1 METAVAYVISVG
13 IIACGIW
20 VVAGT
25 IAAGSPWAWTRL
37 LVSSRL
43 RSDLSAFLGK
53 SNLKVSPRNAHHD
66 VQ

>member
-1 METAVAYVISVG
+1 
-13 IIACGIW
+13 
-20 VVAGT
+20 
-25 IAAGSPWAWTRL
+25 
-37 LVSSRL
+37 L